1 MARYILKIAAA
12 AIFLTIPVQAQ
23 NDEDNTRGGTPV
35 YRSLGV
41 DRAHM
46 RTGPSTDYPIEW
58 VLVRKGL
65 PLEVL
70 RRYGRWAQVKEPDGA
85 MGWMKSNYLS
95 TSRTAMVIERTRTV
109 FAQPKATAE
118 AIYKV
123 EPGVSAQVISCA
135 DAWCHLDFDGKKG
148 WLPRIHIWGT
158 YPGEEIGG

>member
-1 MARYILKIAAA
+1 MIRDIIKLAATVA
-12 AIFLTIPVQAQ
+12 FLTVPAQAQ
-23 NDEDNTRGGTPV
+23 EDNTRGGTPV

-46 RTGPSTDYPIEW
+46 RTGPSLDYPIEW
-58 VLVRKGL
+58 VLVRQGL

-70 RRYGRWAQVKEPDGA
+70 RRYGSWAQIKEPDGS
-85 MGWMKSNYLS
+85 MGWMKSSYLS
-95 TSRTAMVIERTRTV
+95 TTRTAIVIERTRTV

-118 AIYKV
+118 AIYRV
-123 EPGVSAQVISCA
+123 EPGASGTIISCA
-135 DAWCHLDFDGKKG
+135 DAWCHLDFNGKKG